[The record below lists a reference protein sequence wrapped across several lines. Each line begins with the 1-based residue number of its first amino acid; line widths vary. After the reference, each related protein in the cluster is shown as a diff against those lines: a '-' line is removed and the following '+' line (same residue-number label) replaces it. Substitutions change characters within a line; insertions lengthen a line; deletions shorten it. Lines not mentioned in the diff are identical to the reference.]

1 MEKKSDGSF
10 LDGNKVMKNKTKY
23 NSPTI
28 VDYGSIDELT
38 GGGSDMT
45 REMQPPMGNSMKRP

>member
-23 NSPTI
+23 NSPTV

-38 GGGSDMT
+38 GGGSAMT
-45 REMQPPMGNSMKRP
+45 TEMMIEMSTKRP